1 LQINGGG
8 PASNSSMNTPNPNAG
23 LQAEQYSVNVTIT
36 KVGNN
41 IQSKIDSKWPEFID
55 PQYRRNLSTYFNGF
69 YSYIV
74 TK

>member
-8 PASNSSMNTPNPNAG
+8 PASNSSMNTPNPNSG

-55 PQYRRNLSTYFNGF
+55 PQ
-69 YSYIV
+69 
-74 TK
+74 